1 MNDFYTKE
9 ADSVLLELKTSKDR
23 GLSNEEAEVR
33 LHEYG
38 LNVLQ
43 EEKGMSAFKII
54 LDQFKSPLIWILIAA
69 TAISLFLHEY
79 IDAGVIGAIVI
90 LNAVLGFFQEYRAE
104 RAIEALRKMASPKAK
119 VIREGQEV
127 EIESRYLV
135 PGDILVLETGDK
147 IPADAR
153 LFEIHALETQ
163 EAALTGESTPVIKVL
178 KPFHLNTPVAD
189 RSNMTYFGTVV
200 TKGRGKAIVVGTGM
214 KTEFGKI
221 AKLIQEAAPEATPLQ
236 KQLKNLGKWLGLA
249 VIAVAVVVFAAGL
262 IREAITNTLDFGI
275 IQKLFLVAIALAVAA
290 IPEGLP
296 AVVTISLGLG
306 VQRMVKRNALIR
318 KLPSVETLG
327 SVNVICSDK
336 TGTLTKNEMT
346 VRKIWV
352 GDKLYDV
359 TGSGYAPDGAFVL
372 DNRMVTPD
380 EDLKKLLLVG
390 NLCNDS
396 KVAEEEGKRKVI
408 GDPTEGCL
416 LVSAEKAGIKKS
428 ETDKEYP
435 RLDEIPFSSERK
447 CMTTINNVY
456 EKKVA
461 LTKGA
466 PDIIL
471 QLCDRILINGKVE
484 RLSRNKIKEIMD
496 MNEKLASQALRV
508 LGFAYKEIKE
518 VKEAEKNMVFI
529 GLQAMIDP
537 PREEVKEAIQKC
549 KTAGIK
555 VVMIT
560 GDHKT
565 TAVAIAKELGIE
577 GRAITGQ
584 ELDKFIDVDFAKQVD
599 FIGVYARV
607 NPEHKI
613 KIVSALKKKGYYV
626 AMTGDG
632 VNDAPALKQADMG
645 IAMGITGTDVSKE
658 ASDMIL
664 TDDNFASIVNAIEE
678 GRNIFDNIRKFVIYL
693 LSSNSGEVM
702 IILLS
707 MLIGLPL
714 PLIAVQILWI
724 NLITD
729 GAPATALGVEPA
741 EPGTMQRPP
750 RKHGEHVVTKKRF
763 IWMLLIGLIMTLGTL
778 GIFVYALL
786 ASGWTWGVSLDIGN
800 PPHYY
805 LYAMTLAFIT
815 LMLFQLF
822 NVINCKELRI
832 SSIRQFFSNK
842 WLLGAIGLSLVLKF
856 AVIYIP
862 FFNRLFSTVPLSI
875 GDWIVSIAVAS
886 SVLWFGEIYKLVTK
900 EKVKQ

>member
-1 MNDFYTKE
+1 MNDAYTKE
-9 ADSVLLELKTSKDR
+9 VDSVILELKTSQEQ
-23 GLSNEEAEVR
+23 GLTSHEAETR

-38 LNVLQ
+38 LNLIQ
-43 EEKGMSAFKII
+43 EEHKISPFKILI
-54 LDQFKSPLIWILIAA
+54 EQFKSPLVWILIVA
-69 TAISLFLHEY
+69 TIVSLFLEEY

-90 LNAVLGFFQEYRAE
+90 LNAILGFIQEYKAE

-119 VIREGQEV
+119 VIRDGQEK

-153 LFEIHALETQ
+153 LIEIHSLETQ
-163 EAALTGESTPVIKVL
+163 EASLTGESTPVIKEL
-178 KPFHLNTPVAD
+178 KPVNISTPLGD
-189 RSNMTYFGTVV
+189 RHNMVFFGTIV
-200 TKGRGKAIVVGTGM
+200 TKGRAKAVVAGTGM

-221 AKLIQEAAPEATPLQ
+221 ATLIQTAEQELTPLQ
-236 KQLKNLGKWLGLA
+236 KQLKNLGKWLG
-249 VIAVAVVVFAAGL
+249 IAVLGVAVLVFAAGL
-262 IREAITNTLDFGI
+262 IRESIIGTLNTTVL
-275 IQKLFLVAIALAVAA
+275 QKLFLVAIALAVAA

-296 AVVTISLGLG
+296 AVVTISLSLG
-306 VQRMVKRNALIR
+306 VKRMIKRNALVR

-327 SVNVICSDK
+327 SVDVICSDK

-346 VRKIWV
+346 VKKIWNS
-352 GDKLYDV
+352 DKIYEV
-359 TGSGYAPDGAFVL
+359 TGAGYGPEGTFVL
-372 DNRMVTPD
+372 DKQITAPND
-380 EDLKKLLLVG
+380 DLKKLLLMG
-390 NLCNDS
+390 ALCNDS
-396 KVAEEEGKRKVI
+396 KLTQENEQRKVI
-408 GDPTEGCL
+408 GDPTEACL

-428 ETDKEYP
+428 EIDKTYP

-447 CMTTINNVY
+447 CMTTINSVY
-456 EKKVA
+456 GKKVA

-466 PDIIL
+466 PDVIL
-471 QLCDRILINGKVE
+471 QLCDRILINGKVL
-484 RLSRNKIKEIMD
+484 RLSRPKIKEILEI
-496 MNEKLASQALRV
+496 NEKFASEALRV
-508 LGFAYKEIKE
+508 LGFAYKDAKDT
-518 VKEAEKNMVFI
+518 KDSEKNLVFI

-537 PREEVKEAIQKC
+537 PREEVKEAIQRAKI
-549 KTAGIK
+549 AGIRTI
-555 VVMIT
+555 MIT

-584 ELDKFIDVDFAKQVD
+584 DVEKMLDSDFNKQVD
-599 FIGVYARV
+599 FIGIYARV

-613 KIVSALKKKGYYV
+613 KIITALKNKGYTV

-632 VNDAPALKQADMG
+632 VNDAPALKKADMG

-664 TDDNFASIVNAIEE
+664 TDDNFASIVNAVEE

-693 LSSNSGEVM
+693 LSSNSGEVL

-707 MLIGLPL
+707 MLVGLPL

-741 EPGTMQRPP
+741 EPGIMQRKPI
-750 RKHGEHVVTKKRF
+750 KHGEHVVTKQRF
-763 IWMLLIGLIMTLGTL
+763 IWIILVGLIMTLGTL
-778 GIFVYALL
+778 GVFTYALL
-786 ASGWTWGVSLDIGN
+786 TSGWTWGTSIGFGA

-805 LYAMTLAFIT
+805 LYAITISFTT
-815 LMLFQLF
+815 LMLFQMF

-832 SSIRQFFSNK
+832 SSLRQFFSNK
-842 WLLGAIGLSLVLKF
+842 WLLGAILLSIILQI
-856 AVIYIP
+856 AVVYVP
-862 FFNRLFSTVPLSI
+862 FLNQLFSTIPLSI

-886 SVLWFGEIYKLVTK
+886 SVLWFGEIYKLVFK
-900 EKVKQ
+900 QKVKQ

>member
-1 MNDFYTKE
+1 MNDFHTKE
-9 ADSVLLELKTSKDR
+9 AESVLLELKTSKDK
-23 GLSNEEAEVR
+23 GLTNHEAEVR

-38 LNVLQ
+38 LNVIQ
-43 EEKGMSAFKII
+43 EEKKITAFKIV

-69 TAISLFLHEY
+69 TVISVFLHEY
-79 IDAGVIGAIVI
+79 IDAGVIGAIII
-90 LNAVLGFFQEYRAE
+90 LNAILGFVQEYKAE

-119 VIREGQEV
+119 VIREGQEI

-135 PGDILVLETGDK
+135 PGDILILETGDK

-153 LFEIHALETQ
+153 LIEIHALETQ
-163 EAALTGESTPVIKVL
+163 EAALTGESTPVVKHL
-178 KPFHLNTPVAD
+178 KQVNLDTPVAD
-189 RSNMTYFGTVV
+189 RLNIVYFGTII
-200 TKGRGKAIVVGTGM
+200 TKGRAKAVVAGTSM

-221 AKLIQEAAPEATPLQ
+221 ATLIQTAEQEATPLQ
-236 KQLKNLGKWLGLA
+236 KQLKNLGKWLGVA
-249 VIAVAVVVFAAGL
+249 VLAVAVVVFAAGL
-262 IREAITNTLDFGI
+262 IREALTNTLSMSI
-275 IQKLFLVAIALAVAA
+275 IQKLLLVAIALAVAA

-318 KLPSVETLG
+318 KLPGVETLG

-352 GDKLYDV
+352 SNNTYEV
-359 TGSGYAPDGAFVL
+359 TGSGYGAEGTFVL
-372 DNRMVTPD
+372 NKQIATPS
-380 EDLKKLLLVG
+380 EDLKKLLLIG
-390 NLCNDS
+390 ALCNDS
-396 KVAEEEGKRKVI
+396 KISEEEGKREVI

-428 ETDKEYP
+428 ETGKEYP

-447 CMTTINNVY
+447 RMTTINNVY
-456 EKKVA
+456 GKKVA

-466 PDIIL
+466 PDVVL
-471 QLCDRILINGKVE
+471 KLCDRILINGKVE
-484 RLSRNKIKEIMD
+484 RISRPKIKEILSA
-496 MNEKLASQALRV
+496 NEQLASEALRV
-508 LGFAYKEIKE
+508 LGFAYKE
-518 VKEAEKNMVFI
+518 VKETPGAEKNMIFI

-537 PREEVKEAIQKC
+537 PREEVKDAIARA

-555 VVMIT
+555 TVMIT

-577 GRAITGQ
+577 GRAVSGQ
-584 ELDKFIDVDFAKQVD
+584 ELDKIYDVDFDKQVD

-613 KIVSALKKKGYYV
+613 KIVTALKKKGYYV

-632 VNDAPALKQADMG
+632 VNDAPALKKADIG

-664 TDDNFASIVNAIEE
+664 TDDNFTSIVNAVEE

-693 LSSNSGEVM
+693 LSSNSGEVL

-741 EPGTMQRPP
+741 EPGIMQRVP

-763 IWMLLIGLIMTLGTL
+763 VWIILVGLIMTLGTL
-778 GIFVYALL
+778 GVFTYALL
-786 ASGWTWGVSLDIGN
+786 TSGWTWGTALDVSN

-805 LYAMTLAFIT
+805 IYAMTLAFIT
-815 LMLFQLF
+815 LMMFQLF

-832 SSIRQFFSNK
+832 SSLKQFFSNK
-842 WLLGAIGLSLVLKF
+842 WLLGAIALSLALKF
-856 AVIYIP
+856 VVVYIP
-862 FFNRLFSTVPLSI
+862 FFNKIFSTVPLSI
-875 GDWIVSIAVAS
+875 GDWIVSVAVAS